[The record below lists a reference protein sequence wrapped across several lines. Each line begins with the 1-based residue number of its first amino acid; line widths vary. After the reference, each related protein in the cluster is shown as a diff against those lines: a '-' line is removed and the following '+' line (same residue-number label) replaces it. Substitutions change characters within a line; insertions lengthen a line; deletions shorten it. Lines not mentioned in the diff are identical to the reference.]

1 MKHLRRFA
9 LAVLLVMAS
18 GPLLAQHCDQKS
30 YASTPSSQFHEGT
43 AGTITDTRS
52 KLTWMRCAMGM
63 SWKEGRCAD
72 VAANFIWQDVK
83 YDIADMNRHGGYA
96 GYTDWRL
103 PTQKELEGIVEH
115 RCVSP
120 SINAEVF
127 PDTPATGFWT
137 ATKDRTYE
145 LGAWLVYFLH
155 GKAYMG
161 NRQQEWKIR
170 LVRDAR

>member
-9 LAVLLVMAS
+9 LALLLLALS
-18 GPLLAQHCDQKS
+18 GPLQAQSCNEKS
-30 YASTPSSQFHEGT
+30 FASTPSDQFREDA

-63 SWKEGRCAD
+63 PWKEGRCSD
-72 VAANFIWQDVK
+72 VAANFVWQDVK

-103 PTQKELEGIVEH
+103 PSQKELETIVEH
-115 RCVSP
+115 RCIAP
-120 SINAEVF
+120 AINAEIF
-127 PDTPATGFWT
+127 PNTPPTGFWT
-137 ATKDRTYE
+137 STEDPDYQP
-145 LGAWLVYFLH
+145 GVWLVYFLH

-161 NRQQEWKIR
+161 NRQQEWKVR
-170 LVRDAR
+170 LVRDAD